1 MKISKC
7 IIIGFGTIGKR
18 HAKNFLNL
26 KCEVFVWSRS
36 IQRNQKINKTNK
48 INKIKFTNNL
58 DETIENVD
66 FAVICTNTSTHL
78 KYILK
83 CLDFKKNIYLE
94 KPITNK
100 INEIKKITNHKNFKK
115 VKIQVGCQ
123 LRSDPQILKIKK
135 IISKKIL
142 GKIITYKS
150 YVGQNLNLWREKEAK
165 KYYSAYKKYGGGVY
179 WDLIH
184 DIDLAYYLIGDFN
197 IIKSVSTK
205 LSNITYDAD
214 DYCNLIIKHKT
225 KKILGNII
233 LDMINPAY
241 TRNLL
246 IILDKGSISWEDNLR
261 EIKITKY
268 NKKKNKII
276 KIKDNIKRNDIFIK
290 HAENFISA
298 QNKNIKL
305 ICDFNDFKTVNCKLS
320 NISKI

>member
-1 MKISKC
+1 MRKI
-7 IIIGFGTIGKR
+7 
-18 HAKNFLNL
+18 
-26 KCEVFVWSRS
+26 
-36 IQRNQKINKTNK
+36 
-48 INKIKFTNNL
+48 INKIKKEKFIPL
-58 DETIENVD
+58 DKFINIALYD
-66 FAVICTNTSTHL
+66 KKFG
-78 KYILK
+78 YYM
-83 CLDFKKNIYLE
+83 KKN
-94 KPITNK
+94 PIG
-100 INEIKKITNHKNFKK
+100 KK
-115 VKIQVGCQ
+115 
-123 LRSDPQILKIKK
+123 
-135 IISKKIL
+135 
-142 GKIITYKS
+142 
-150 YVGQNLNLWREKEAK
+150 
-165 KYYSAYKKYGGGVY
+165 
-179 WDLIH
+179 
-184 DIDLAYYLIGDFN
+184 GDFITAPLISN
-197 IIKSVSTK
+197 LFGEMLAIWCISLWEH
-205 LSNITYDAD
+205 LS
-214 DYCNLIIKHKT
+214 KP